1 MLRYSPILIALLIG
15 YLSYVFSAR
24 KSKRDLTRNST
35 PLSDPVL
42 NKLLGQM
49 AQALD
54 IPRVKVFVYEIE
66 PVNGLAAP
74 DGRIFITRGLLNK
87 YLSGELSAAEI
98 ASVIAHELGHIA
110 LGHSQQRLVDF
121 GSQNIMRAMLMGV
134 IGRYIPVVGGYV
146 ANFVIGLLAAKLSR
160 NDEYEADAYG
170 AALLLKSGIGL
181 SAQISMFRKLE
192 GWAKTKGGTPAWL
205 LSHPE
210 TKLRIAAVEKLK
222 QSWET

>member
-1 MLRYSPILIALLIG
+1 MLRYSPILLALLIG
-15 YLSYVFSAR
+15 WLSYVFSAR
-24 KSKRDLTRNST
+24 KSKRDLSRNST
-35 PLSDPVL
+35 PLTDPVL
-42 NKLLGQM
+42 NKLLSQM

-74 DGRIFITRGLLNK
+74 DGRIFITRGLLKK
-87 YLSGELSAAEI
+87 YLSGEISAAEI

-110 LGHSQQRLVDF
+110 LGHSQQRLIDF
-121 GSQNIMRAMLMGV
+121 GGQNLMRALLMGV
-134 IGRYIPVVGGYV
+134 IGRYIPVVGGYI
-146 ANFVIGLLAAKLSR
+146 ANFIIGLLAAKLSR

-192 GWAKTKGGTPAWL
+192 SWAKTKGGTPAWL

-210 TKLRIAAVEKLK
+210 TKLRIEAVEKLK
-222 QSWET
+222 ASWEV